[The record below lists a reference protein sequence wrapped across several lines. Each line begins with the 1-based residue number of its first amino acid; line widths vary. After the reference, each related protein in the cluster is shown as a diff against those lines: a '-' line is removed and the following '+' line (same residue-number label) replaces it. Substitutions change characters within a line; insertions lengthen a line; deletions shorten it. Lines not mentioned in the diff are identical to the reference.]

1 MAPSGQPR
9 PVILFPILVLVL
21 VAVFVA
27 QLWLVASG
35 TAWELVRHHRRAR
48 YHPAFRAVI
57 ALSVVELVAVLLL
70 GLVLLGD
77 R

>member
-1 MAPSGQPR
+1 MAASA
-9 PVILFPILVLVL
+9 VILFPILVLVL
-21 VAVFVA
+21 AAVFIA
-27 QLWLVASG
+27 QVWLVASG

-48 YHPAFRAVI
+48 YHPAFRAVV
-57 ALSVVELVAVLLL
+57 ALTAVELVVVLLL

>member
-1 MAPSGQPR
+1 M
-9 PVILFPILVLVL
+9 ILFPILVLVL
-21 VAVFVA
+21 VSVFIA
-27 QLWLVASG
+27 QIWLVASG

-57 ALSVVELVAVLLL
+57 ALTVVELVAVLLL
-70 GLVLLGD
+70 GLVLLGE

>member
-1 MAPSGQPR
+1 M
-9 PVILFPILVLVL
+9 ILFPILVLVL
-21 VAVFVA
+21 VLVFIA

-35 TAWELVRHHRRAR
+35 TAWELVRHHRRGL
-48 YHPAFRAVI
+48 YHPALRAVI
-57 ALSVVELVAVLLL
+57 ALSAIELVAVLLL

>member
-1 MAPSGQPR
+1 M
-9 PVILFPILVLVL
+9 ILFPILVLVL

-35 TAWELVRHHRRAR
+35 TLWTLARQGRRAR

-57 ALSVVELVAVLLL
+57 ALAVVELVAVLLL
-70 GLVLLGD
+70 GLVLVAD

>member
-1 MAPSGQPR
+1 MAASA
-9 PVILFPILVLVL
+9 VILFPILVLVL
-21 VAVFVA
+21 AAVFIA
-27 QLWLVASG
+27 QIWLVASG

-48 YHPAFRAVI
+48 YHPAFRAVV
-57 ALSVVELVAVLLL
+57 ALTVVELVVVLLL